1 MTKLIPKTL
10 KNKNGSISLGRS
22 TFVLLMITSIVKYWW
37 VGTDIPPNL
46 YMTLAT
52 VLVYELGKKGRDT
65 YEAIKSNSTT
75 TTVDTEP

>member
-22 TFVLLMITSIVKYWW
+22 TFVLLMIISTVKFWW
-37 VGTDIPPNL
+37 AGVDIPPNL

-65 YEAIKSNSTT
+65 YESIKKTS
-75 TTVDTEP
+75 TTVDTEPQL